1 MTKLIFSLFLCFE
14 IRVSLSTLGW
24 LSTHSIVLA
33 DLELKAFPC
42 LSARIVGVSDHIYH
56 LLPPCW
62 GLYFQQVT
70 FEEVTMALTDS
81 MRNYANRDVLE
92 VSFIL

>member
-14 IRVSLSTLGW
+14 IRVSLSTPGW
-24 LSTHSIVLA
+24 LSTHFIVLA

-56 LLPPCW
+56 LATTLLGTGLPK
-62 GLYFQQVT
+62 GDL
-70 FEEVTMALTDS
+70 
-81 MRNYANRDVLE
+81 
-92 VSFIL
+92 